1 MAAVIIPNSN
11 DLSEIFSSILYNVS
25 DYSRCLLETAEV
37 YTSTLDDI
45 DKRFFMALDFLAYSK
60 EYPRYPLD
68 YKVIQNLGKYNLVS
82 IYNIVQNDVRY
93 LLDAIESSEVL
104 GLKGSMDKIPEK
116 EILRDY
122 NLQTT
127 YFSKIS
133 SDILPRKFYGGFLL
147 DKERQSYLFKTFGYY
162 VPQGNRESS
171 LIYEYSLYVLMLR
184 NLRNSLRIYESAF
197 SNSNPIILKNTEFSD
212 SFGEYIERNKKNLAE
227 KLIRYILEYTYKIS
241 EPSPGFLNNII
252 NAVVNKLSELKG
264 VFEDGIKIKDNVC
277 VNLVLRGTE
286 YLYNYI
292 ASRFANS
299 AAGGE
304 LNFIPSDTIKTLK
317 KFELFGEDPEDPINY
332 KYITDK
338 YSIQAFRQYLY
349 LVYYYKNSP
358 RKFLNIL
365 QLTLLAYTTQ
375 NMIDRKIPT
384 FNTSVLLSYFRR
396 VLGTATSKS
405 SNGVD
410 VDLIVSYLKEI
421 ITKEYLLSIIIDQKI
436 VEYTVRIEMI
446 NYIEEI
452 LSPNNPD
459 FEKYIDELYDLIFNY
474 LKNSVQIEPYYEYC
488 FNKKMLHW
496 YLLGCI
502 KRDTLKDNIIEK
514 DKTTGEEKITWMN
527 VFDKEEK
534 VISKIFNDTLNSEK
548 YDPESEKYVVKFIP
562 DKMRVRAI
570 QYIEGNI
577 TNIGNLFDNILE
589 TAAEKKLHSENISYF
604 FS

>member
-1 MAAVIIPNSN
+1 MAVVTVPNSN
-11 DLSEIFSSILYNVS
+11 DLSEIFSSILYNIS
-25 DYSRCLLETAEV
+25 DYERRLLETTEI
-37 YTSTLDDI
+37 YISTLDDI
-45 DKRFFMALDFLAYSK
+45 DKRFFMSLDFLAYSK

-122 NLQTT
+122 DLQTT

-133 SDILPRKFYGGFLL
+133 TDILPRSFYGGFLL
-147 DKERQSYLFKTFGYY
+147 DKIRQTYLFKTFGYY
-162 VPQGNRESS
+162 VSQDNKESS

-197 SNSNPIILKNTEFSD
+197 SNSNPTILKNTEFSD
-212 SFGEYIERNKKNLAE
+212 AFGDYITRNKKDLAE

-241 EPSPGFLNNII
+241 EPSGSFLNNII
-252 NAVVNKLSELKG
+252 NAVINKLDGLKDI
-264 VFEDGIKIKDNVC
+264 FEDSIKIKDNVC

-286 YLYNYI
+286 YLYNHI
-292 ASRFANS
+292 ASKFVNS
-299 AAGGE
+299 AAGGD
-304 LNFIPSDTIKTLK
+304 LNFIPADTILTLK
-317 KFELFGEDPEDPINY
+317 KYELLGDDPDDPINY

-349 LVYYYKNSP
+349 LVYYYKNNP
-358 RKFLNIL
+358 RKFLNVL
-365 QLTLLAYTTQ
+365 QLMLLSYTTQ
-375 NMIDRKIPT
+375 NMIDRNVPT
-384 FNTSVLLSYFRR
+384 FNTSVLLSYFKR
-396 VLGTATSKS
+396 VLGTAAAKS

-410 VDLIVSYLKEI
+410 TDLIVSYLKEI
-421 ITKEYLLSIIIDQKI
+421 INKDYLLTTISEQKI
-436 VEYTVRIEMI
+436 IKYTVRIEMI

-452 LSPNNPD
+452 LSLDNPD
-459 FEKYIDELYDLIFNY
+459 FEKYIDELYDLIFSY

-496 YLLGCI
+496 YLLGYI
-502 KRDTLKDNIIEK
+502 KRDILRDTVVEK
-514 DKTTGEEKITWMN
+514 DEITGEEKIIWMN
-527 VFDKEEK
+527 VFDREEK

-548 YDPESEKYVVKFIP
+548 YDPESEKYVVKFDP